1 MNNMNRPPTRDR
13 NRLPSRDRISNSKF
27 DKYKQFLLKPTC
39 EAYYDGKWHPATISS
54 VKDMNVLH
62 CWDPLIDTFLQEEP
76 GTIKIKALRASQERD
91 GAFEAFFDEFREHG
105 WVEVRLDSPTVKV
118 IFDNYEEDGE
128 YDMELKYIRAGK
140 WERRKKARHEHSTD
154 LCRKLWD
161 SRLDTGDVTISC
173 TDGELL
179 AHCVIL
185 RSSSSF
191 LLDAAFKPGMMESL
205 EKNINFACCK
215 RVGKILLHWMY
226 LGVFP
231 DDPKI
236 RSEDFPKVLEM
247 AAYFDIPK
255 LVEMAASN
263 LVRNTKTHKLLPLIR
278 LLKLY
283 EHRQE
288 LDNLRKELVYKL
300 SREREG
306 RDLLYK
312 MIWSPETRFFSKDI
326 GSIQDYESTDSW
338 KEDDMLDCNC
348 NKCRANGLDFLLE
361 SEI

>member
-1 MNNMNRPPTRDR
+1 M
-13 NRLPSRDRISNSKF
+13 SASKF
-27 DKYKQFLLKPTC
+27 DKYRDFLLNRTC

-54 VKDMNVLH
+54 VPEINVTH
-62 CWDPLIDTFLQEEP
+62 CSNLLIDTLLQEEP
-76 GTIKIKALRASQERD
+76 DAIKMTAIRESQEEE
-91 GAFEAFFDEFREHG
+91 GKFEALFEEFREAG
-105 WVEVRLDSPTVKV
+105 WVEVRLDSPMVKV
-118 IFDNYEEDGE
+118 IFEHYEEDGE
-128 YDMELKYIRAGK
+128 YDMEMKYIRSGK
-140 WERRKKARHEHSTD
+140 WERRKKSRNEHSTD
-154 LCRKLWD
+154 LCQKLWD

-215 RVGKILLHWMY
+215 RVGLILLHWMY

-283 EHRQE
+283 KHRQE

-306 RDLLYK
+306 RDLLYQ
-312 MIWSPETRFFSKDI
+312 MIWSPETRFSSPDI
-326 GSIQDYESTDSW
+326 GGIQDYESADSW
-338 KEDDMLDCNC
+338 KEEDMLECNC
-348 NKCRANGLDFLLE
+348 NRCRADNGLGFLLDADE
-361 SEI
+361 